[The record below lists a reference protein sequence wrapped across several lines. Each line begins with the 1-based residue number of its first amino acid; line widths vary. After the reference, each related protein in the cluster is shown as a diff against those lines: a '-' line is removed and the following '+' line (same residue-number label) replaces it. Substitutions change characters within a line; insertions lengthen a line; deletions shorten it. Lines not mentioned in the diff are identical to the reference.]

1 MSCTLTKKVRN
12 ELVSDLA
19 TTNEAVATL
28 ETKVTAL
35 ETNVNSVVEKDDD
48 YTIDDVDAIGT
59 CVCTKATAMTITL
72 PDATANAGRKL
83 VFIRIG
89 AGETTI
95 SSAGDDTIS
104 GGAGDLTLASS
115 LDTITIQAFGTNWMS
130 ISGIIGT

>member
-1 MSCTLTKKVRN
+1 MGIKSCVNTKEAYNTAKTATDA
-12 ELVSDLA
+12 LDLRA
-19 TTNEAVATL
+19 
-28 ETKVTAL
+28 TAL

-72 PDATANAGRKL
+72 PDATANAGRTI

-89 AGETTI
+89 AGEITI

-115 LDTITIQAFGTNWMS
+115 LDTITVQAFGTNWMS
-130 ISGIIGT
+130 ISGIIGV